1 MARLLAVLVLGGAL
15 LYGVVALTC
24 PWALHMGGRWTPL
37 LYWSGSGK
45 LATTATAILSIF
57 ICIPQV
63 IFLNFTWTGCVQHRW
78 GKGSSLAVYVASGN
92 AISHLQRYRL
102 RRLAQH

>member
-45 LATTATAILSIF
+45 LATTRDSNPFYLYLY
-57 ICIPQV
+57 P
-63 IFLNFTWTGCVQHRW
+63 
-78 GKGSSLAVYVASGN
+78 SSHFSQL
-92 AISHLQRYRL
+92 HLDGL
-102 RRLAQH
+102 RPTPVG